1 MPCDCLRQDAKAERQ
16 EARLE
21 ARAARGKG
29 DGESVGRSPSQH
41 SCRSDDLF
49 VGQEKERANT
59 RERMSIKSEMGIES
73 LGDQKPRANGK
84 IARKVSFRPSVRSS
98 V

>member
-1 MPCDCLRQDAKAERQ
+1 M
-16 EARLE
+16 
-21 ARAARGKG
+21 
-29 DGESVGRSPSQH
+29 GRSPSQH

-59 RERMSIKSEMGIES
+59 RERMSIKSEMGISET

-84 IARKVSFRPSVRSS
+84 IARKVSVRRSQLSLSQAVVWDGWMQGRRGALPLSPPSRS
-98 V
+98 